1 MIRNLYSENEQDID
15 RTLLSLFCFVD
26 KDYGLIKKI
35 KRVRQYYD
43 EPRFW
48 YYSADLND
56 SFLKNDGRHFH
67 SKSSGASLHSQKEAL
82 LKCLCESAE
91 RYCNFFFK
99 KESTVITKSIS
110 QIDRKF
116 IDPRSISAFSK
127 TQLKKDEFKKFRIN
141 NNSVFRWTDCISL
154 LNHEQYLI
162 PSQFIYLS
170 YPYLK
175 DEPSIYSTISTG
187 VAGGANLSAAIVRGI
202 CEVIERDSFMIFY
215 LNKLTPP
222 KINLEN
228 IDNLEIQKLLLIL
241 DRYKFEV
248 VVLDITT
255 DIKIPTIASII
266 INRSGI
272 GKAISVGLKCDFDI
286 IKAISGSIEEALHT
300 RSWLRSS
307 FEDQPIKVSFKEM
320 QKSSDIKL
328 RGFLWYSKE
337 AIKNLDFWI
346 ENAKLKDVNYNNKIM
361 KSGEKLKMLI
371 EIFKTKKYDLYY
383 KDITIEKIKKLN
395 YRIVKVIIPK
405 MQPIYLNEKYP
416 LLGSTRLHNIPEKLG
431 FKNKSEGDLNKYPH
445 PFL

>member
-1 MIRNLYSENEQDID
+1 MIHNLYSESEQDID
-15 RTLLSLFCFVD
+15 RTLLSLSCLVD
-26 KDYGLIKKI
+26 KDYELIKKI

-43 EPRFW
+43 EPKFW
-48 YYSADLND
+48 YYSVDLND

-82 LKCLCESAE
+82 LKCLCESTE

-99 KESTVITKSIS
+99 KESTVTTKSINHMNCE
-110 QIDRKF
+110 F
-116 IDPRSISAFSK
+116 IDPRSISSFSK
-127 TQLKKDEFKKFRIN
+127 NQLKKDEFKKFTID

-154 LNHEQYLI
+154 LDDKQYLI

-175 DEPSIYSTISTG
+175 NEPSIYSAISTG

-215 LNKLTPP
+215 LNKITPP
-222 KINLEN
+222 KINLKN
-228 IDNLEIQKLLLIL
+228 IDDPEIRKLQSIL
-241 DRYKFEV
+241 DRYKFEI

-255 DIKIPTIASII
+255 DIKIPTIASVI

-286 IKAISGSIEEALHT
+286 LKAISGSIEEALHT

-307 FEDQPIKVSFKEM
+307 FEDEPTKVSIQDL

-328 RGFLWYSKE
+328 RGFLWYDTE

-346 ENAKLKDVNYNNKIM
+346 CNTKLKNVNYNSKIM
-361 KSGEKLKMLI
+361 KSGEKLKRLI
-371 EIFKTKKYDLYY
+371 EIFKIKNYDIYY
-383 KDITIEKIKKLN
+383 KDITIEKFKKLN
-395 YRIVKVIIPK
+395 YHIVKVIIPK

-416 LLGSTRLHNIPEKLG
+416 LLGGDRLYKVPEKLG
-431 FKNKSEGDLNKYPH
+431 FKIKSEKELNKFPH

>member
-1 MIRNLYSENEQDID
+1 MIQNLYSESEQDID
-15 RTLLSLFCFVD
+15 RTLLSLSCLVD

-43 EPRFW
+43 EPKFW

-56 SFLKNDGRHFH
+56 LFLKNDGRHFH

-82 LKCLCESAE
+82 LKSLCESTE

-99 KESTVITKSIS
+99 KESTFTTKSINHMNCN
-110 QIDRKF
+110 F

-127 TQLKKDEFKKFRIN
+127 NQLKKDEFKKFRID

-154 LNHEQYLI
+154 LVDKQYLI

-175 DEPSIYSTISTG
+175 NEPSIYSAISTG
-187 VAGGANLSAAIVRGI
+187 VAGGANISAAIVRGI
-202 CEVIERDSFMIFY
+202 CEVVERDSFMIFY
-215 LNKLTPP
+215 LNKITPS
-222 KINLEN
+222 KINLRN
-228 IDNLEIQKLLLIL
+228 IDNPEIRKLQLIL

-272 GKAISVGLKCDFDI
+272 GKAVSVGLKCDFDI

-307 FEDQPIKVSFKEM
+307 FEDEPMKVNIQDL

-328 RGFLWYSKE
+328 RGFLWYGTE
-337 AIKNLDFWI
+337 AIKNINFWI
-346 ENAKLKDVNYNNKIM
+346 ENANIKDINYSSNLM
-361 KSGEKLKMLI
+361 KSGEKLKTLI
-371 EIFKTKKYDLYY
+371 EIFKNKKYDLYY
-383 KDITIEKIKKLN
+383 KDITIEKFKKLN
-395 YRIVKVIIPK
+395 YHIVKVIIPK

-416 LLGSTRLHNIPEKLG
+416 LLGGDRLYSIPEKLG
-431 FKNKSEGDLNKYPH
+431 FKRKLELNLNKFPH